1 VGRILIVGG
10 YGAFGARA
18 AERLAR
24 EPGHDIIIAGR
35 SLPSARAQA
44 AKLAPAAE
52 ASITAAALDAARVTA
67 QELRALAPSVV
78 INASGPFQAQDYHLA
93 RTCIAAGCH
102 YVDLAD
108 ARSFVT
114 GITQLD
120 AEARA
125 ANVSVVSGAS
135 SVPGVSS
142 AAVRH
147 MAGNFAHLDEV
158 HIGISPGNSFD
169 PGIATVASIIG
180 AAGKPIQ
187 AWTDGRW
194 TTLYAW
200 HGLRRHVFP
209 DIGARWMSNV
219 DVPDLELL
227 PQHYPELRTARFG
240 AGLEVSV
247 FHLGLWAAAGLVR
260 AGLVRDLSRLAR
272 PMLAAKRRLSMLGTD
287 TGGMFV
293 RAVGRDE
300 QGASRASTWTLIAR
314 RGDGPYVPAM
324 ASVILAKRLLAG
336 EGPPPGAAPCFG
348 LLSLADFEAEVADLD
363 ITCALE
369 RDSTDGNSGARTYIT
384 PGQTP

>member
-1 VGRILIVGG
+1 MGRIIIVGG

-24 EPGHDIIIAGR
+24 EPGLDVIIAGR
-35 SLPSARAQA
+35 SLASARAQA
-44 AKLAPAAE
+44 GMLSPTAE
-52 ASITAAALDAARVTA
+52 ASVTAAALDATRVTA
-67 QELRALAPSVV
+67 QELRALAPGVV

-108 ARSFVT
+108 ARGFVT

-135 SVPGVSS
+135 SVPGLSS

-147 MAGNFAHLDEV
+147 MAGNLAQLDEV

-169 PGIATVASIIG
+169 PGIATAASIIS

-187 AWTDGRW
+187 ARSGGRW

-200 HGLRRHVFP
+200 HGLHRHVFP
-209 DIGARWMSNV
+209 EIGARWMSDV

-227 PQHYPELRTARFG
+227 PQHYPELRTARFS

-260 AGLVRDLSRLAR
+260 AGLLRDLGALAP

-287 TGGMFV
+287 AGGMFV
-293 RAVGRDE
+293 RVVGRDQ
-300 QGASRASTWTLIAR
+300 QGTSRASTWTLIAR

-324 ASVILAKRLLAG
+324 ASVILAKRLVTG
-336 EGPPPGAAPCFG
+336 EGPPPGATPCFG
-348 LLSLADFEAEVADLD
+348 LFPLADFEAEVADLD
-363 ITCALE
+363 ITCTLE
-369 RDSTDGNSGARTYIT
+369 REAQIAA
-384 PGQTP
+384 